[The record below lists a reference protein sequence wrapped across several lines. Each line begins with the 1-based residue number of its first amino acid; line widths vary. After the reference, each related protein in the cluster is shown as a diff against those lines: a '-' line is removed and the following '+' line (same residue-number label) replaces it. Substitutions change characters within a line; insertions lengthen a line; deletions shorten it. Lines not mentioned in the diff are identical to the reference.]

1 MRTPK
6 FKSVS
11 SLAVI
16 GMILACNN
24 AAHAQAASD
33 ENSGPALEEIVVT
46 AQKREENV
54 QTVPIAIAAFSG
66 QALQERGV
74 GEVSQLAKFTPS
86 VQLSASSQIVSS
98 PSSLSGFIRGIGQ
111 DDFSTQFEP
120 GVGTY
125 VDGVYL
131 ARTVGANANL
141 MDVERVEIL
150 KGPQGTLFGR
160 NTIGGAISVVTRE
173 PKDEFAGRLQAS
185 YGRFNAINVG
195 GIVDIPWR
203 PAFSI
208 AA

>member
-1 MRTPK
+1 MRNQT
-6 FKSVS
+6 FKSYT
-11 SLAVI
+11 SLAAI
-16 GMILACNN
+16 GMSIAIHGTASAQATAEGGN
-24 AAHAQAASD
+24 AATI
-33 ENSGPALEEIVVT
+33 EEIVVT
-46 AQKREENV
+46 AQKRAENV
-54 QTVPIAIAAFSG
+54 QEVPIAIAAFSG

-150 KGPQGTLFGR
+150 KGPQGHCLVATQL
-160 NTIGGAISVVTRE
+160 AAQS
-173 PKDEFAGRLQAS
+173 AS
-185 YGRFNAINVG
+185 
-195 GIVDIPWR
+195 
-203 PAFSI
+203 
-208 AA
+208 